1 MSLAEKLRMKE
12 FRQEKNGDKNVTM
25 IHGENG
31 SGKTTIL
38 NAFSWCF
45 YNAVDFENP
54 ENIINERLIDEA
66 EIGEEVIV
74 RVRITFENW

>member
-1 MSLAEKLRMKE
+1 MIFHKLEMKN
-12 FRQEKNGDKNVTM
+12 FRQFYGKQIISFSEDKNKNVTI

-45 YNAVDFENP
+45 YNEVDFENP
-54 ENIINERLIDEA
+54 KELINERIIDET
-66 EIGEEVIV
+66 EIKIEIV
-74 RVRITFENW
+74 G